1 MGKNIFLIETDKP
14 TGIFE
19 TNSGLRFSIM
29 NKVRYGE
36 FKGFHLYI
44 TSDEEIKEGEEFWY
58 NNGGEWYKAIYRD
71 YYKSLFPYGKKIILT
86 TDQLLKGV
94 QCIDIEFLEWF
105 VKNPSCEEV
114 ETKLVEFE
122 VDMGLGDSC
131 VERGS
136 YYEII
141 IPQEEPKQECCQ
153 SVRGQYLGTTC
164 PKCNKPFRSVIDKSK
179 QETLEEI
186 PKELE
191 PILSKISHIND
202 LGLSQ
207 WYEVVYYADDK
218 WCSYSGSKTFEDG
231 ERVIDWK
238 YCKEQF

>member
-1 MGKNIFLIETDKP
+1 MEKNIFLIETDKP

-19 TNSGLRFSIM
+19 TNSGLQFSIM

-44 TSDEEIKEGEEFWY
+44 TSDEEIKEGDWCFLDQPLE
-58 NNGGEWYKAIYRD
+58 NGFPNHQFVFQNKDDSD
-71 YYKSLFPYGKKIILT
+71 YLNMVNHLVKKIILT
-86 TDQLLKGV
+86 TDQSLKGV
-94 QCIDIEFLEWF
+94 QWIDIEFLEWF
-105 VKNPSCEEV
+105 VKNPNY
-114 ETKLVEFE
+114 EF
-122 VDMGLGDSC
+122 VVVYNDKSVG
-131 VERGS
+131 
-136 YYEII
+136 YEYDHYSII
-141 IPQEEPKQECCQ
+141 IPQEESKTGSLLESTQE
-153 SVRGQYLGTTC
+153 VTKDLLREINEL
-164 PKCNKPFRSVIDKSK
+164 K

-191 PILSKISHIND
+191 PILAKISHIND

-207 WYEVVYYADDK
+207 WYEVVYYVDDK

-238 YCKEQF
+238 YCKEQFKNK